1 MKTPAWPFPVTY
13 PATKP
18 TPWTAKQVKEYN
30 QSQLAKMPAAP
41 F

>member
-1 MKTPAWPFPVTY
+1 MSKRIWPFPVTY